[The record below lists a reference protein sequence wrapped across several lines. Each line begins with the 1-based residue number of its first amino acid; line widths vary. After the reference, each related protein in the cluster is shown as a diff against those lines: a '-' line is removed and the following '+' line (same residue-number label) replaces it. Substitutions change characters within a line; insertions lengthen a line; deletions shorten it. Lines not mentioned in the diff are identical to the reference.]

1 MAKNKA
7 KAAPAAT
14 TAVSTSTRAGYKRKR
29 NGRVDVLAAQLQRI
43 ARKALNKAK
52 YDKSSTIV

>member
-7 KAAPAAT
+7 KAPVATATAA
-14 TAVSTSTRAGYKRKR
+14 STSKRAGYKRKK
-29 NGRVDVLAAQLQRI
+29 NGRVDVLAAQLQRV

>member
-7 KAAPAAT
+7 KAPAAAT
-14 TAVSTSTRAGYKRKR
+14 TTASTSKRAGYKRKK
-29 NGRVDVLAAQLQRI
+29 NKRVDVLAAQLQSI

-52 YDKSSTIV
+52 YDKTSTIA